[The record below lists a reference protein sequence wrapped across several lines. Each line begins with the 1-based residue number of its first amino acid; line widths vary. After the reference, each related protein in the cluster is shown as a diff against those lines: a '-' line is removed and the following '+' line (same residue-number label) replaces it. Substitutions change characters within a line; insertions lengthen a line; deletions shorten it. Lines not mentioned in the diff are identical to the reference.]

1 MQNTLRMGAV
11 FMYIVGEDV
20 HLFIVGM
27 DAGFR
32 QFKVS
37 SDGAMK
43 QLKFDAVVASPSA
56 IELQDEKEVDLLDN
70 LTIEYEGKL
79 YYVGRKAIR
88 KTKNSKL
95 SFFADKAGHLHER
108 IKYLAALGCL
118 LGDNEK
124 AEFLVGTGLP
134 VDELGNDALRQQ
146 LAERMKG
153 TFTFVFNGKERT
165 VRVPE
170 VYVIAQGA
178 GAYYNHIMDDDAK
191 IQTDRVYQRVV
202 TIDIGFRTTD
212 VVTMERALYRPQ
224 ESFTLYTGV
233 HNIHAELRR
242 ILLKKYRLAKDMVE
256 MDDIVRSASISLGGE
271 TISVA
276 QEIAE
281 AVQPY
286 AEKVFAELPLYI
298 HNLNEVD
305 TFLITGG
312 GAALMY
318 DFLSAWL
325 PSPTIMSETPEY
337 DNAMGYR
344 KYMQLA
350 FQMRGHSMRRG

>member
-1 MQNTLRMGAV
+1 
-11 FMYIVGEDV
+11 MYIVGADV

-37 SDGAMK
+37 SKDGAMERF
-43 QLKFDAVVASPSA
+43 KFDAVVASPST
-56 IELQDEKEVDLLDN
+56 IELQDEKDVDLLDN

-79 YYVGRKAIR
+79 YNVGRKAIR

-170 VYVIAQGA
+170 VYVIAQSA
-178 GAYYNHIMDDDAK
+178 G
-191 IQTDRVYQRVV
+191 RVR
-202 TIDIGFRTTD
+202 
-212 VVTMERALYRPQ
+212 E
-224 ESFTLYTGV
+224 
-233 HNIHAELRR
+233 
-242 ILLKKYRLAKDMVE
+242 
-256 MDDIVRSASISLGGE
+256 
-271 TISVA
+271 
-276 QEIAE
+276 
-281 AVQPY
+281 
-286 AEKVFAELPLYI
+286 
-298 HNLNEVD
+298 
-305 TFLITGG
+305 
-312 GAALMY
+312 
-318 DFLSAWL
+318 
-325 PSPTIMSETPEY
+325 
-337 DNAMGYR
+337 
-344 KYMQLA
+344 
-350 FQMRGHSMRRG
+350 